1 MSSNSDNC
9 NEPCNDLQSLTKGKN
24 LDTSWLDAQCI
35 DESADPQE
43 EAVVLIRVGDRLK
56 KFCGTGFI
64 EIHNGVARLAKNVAL
79 KVVDLYHELDSECP
93 DGSELL
99 APRDAKYEV
108 IADECGVI
116 HAIQGLNGE
125 DSVRVWNS
133 AKKVFQT
140 VPLSELSRHI
150 TGQLPASNTLEIIG
164 YPHIIEGGSL
174 TTERDL
180 HRLCGD
186 GVVVIEPKL
195 TAVDPDACPGNEEA
209 CVARVVSFPEEAG
222 DYILA
227 WNNSDGPHFKLE
239 SLIIADGAAGVA
251 GPAGAQGVSGAT
263 GPAGVQGV
271 AGPTGSTGAAGTTG
285 ATGAAGTAGA
295 DFDISDLAITT
306 EELTKQWVGNAP
318 LALGADA
325 FPAAPTVLHY
335 GAATRSDYDSG
346 TSIGVGLVT
355 DGFTLFGTGATHEYD
370 YLEVEFNME
379 CVAPAGAVNAHVSP
393 VVELLKGAVV
403 VATFETG
410 YQSQDDGHVSSS
422 VGGSWIDPSPVHG
435 NSYGLRVSRGSAPA
449 GTPAVI
455 PITGGFLSV
464 IAHRTQEVVINVA
477 GA

>member
-150 TGQLPASNTLEIIG
+150 TGQLPLSNTLEIIG
-164 YPHIIEGGSL
+164 YPHIVEGGSL

-195 TAVDPDACPGNEEA
+195 TTVDPDACPGNEEA
-209 CVARVVSFPEEAG
+209 CVARVISFPEEAG
-222 DYILA
+222 NYIIA
-227 WNNSDGPHFKLE
+227 WNNSDGLHFKLE
-239 SLIIADGAAGVA
+239 SLIIADGAVGVT
-251 GPAGAQGVSGAT
+251 GPAGSQGVSGVA

-271 AGPTGSTGAAGTTG
+271 AGPTGSTGAAGAIGATG
-285 ATGAAGTAGA
+285 ATGSDGD
-295 DFDISDLAITT
+295 DFDISALAITT
-306 EELTKQWVGNAP
+306 EDLTKQWVGSAP

-335 GAATRSDYDSG
+335 GTATRSDYDSA
-346 TSIGVGLVT
+346 TAVGVGLVT
-355 DGFTLFGTGATHEYD
+355 DGFTLFGTGVTHEYD

-379 CVAPAGAVNAHVSP
+379 TVAPSGAVNAHVSP
-393 VVELLKGAVV
+393 VVELLKGSVV

-410 YQSQDDGHVSSS
+410 YQSQDDGHESSS
-422 VGGSWIDPSPVHG
+422 VGGSWIDPYPSHG
-435 NSYGLRVSRGSAPA
+435 DSYGLRVSRGSDGQPS
-449 GTPAVI
+449 TVLI

-464 IAHRTQEVVINVA
+464 IAHRTQEVVTNVA